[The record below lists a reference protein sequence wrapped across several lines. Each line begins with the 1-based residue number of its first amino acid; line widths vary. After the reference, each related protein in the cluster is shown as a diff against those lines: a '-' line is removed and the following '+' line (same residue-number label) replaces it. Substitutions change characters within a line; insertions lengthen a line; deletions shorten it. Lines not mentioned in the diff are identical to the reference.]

1 MRLIAPSI
9 LSADFVNL
17 KKDIEIV
24 NNSIA
29 DFIHIDIMDGVFVP
43 NITIGIP
50 VVKRIKEISKKP
62 LDVHL
67 MIIKPERYIK
77 DFIEAGAEI
86 LTVHYE
92 ACTHL
97 HRAVEEIKS
106 LGAKA
111 GVSLNPATP
120 ISVLEEIISD
130 VDLILLMTVNPGF
143 GGQKFIESS
152 IEKIKKLKSV
162 KKDKKL
168 NFYIE
173 IDGGVNINN
182 AKRIYES
189 GVDIMVAGNAIFNS
203 PNPGQSII
211 DIKNA

>member
-24 NNSIA
+24 NNSVA

-120 ISVLEEIISD
+120 ISVLEEIVGD

-143 GGQKFIESS
+143 GGQEFIESS

-203 PNPGQSII
+203 PDPGQSII